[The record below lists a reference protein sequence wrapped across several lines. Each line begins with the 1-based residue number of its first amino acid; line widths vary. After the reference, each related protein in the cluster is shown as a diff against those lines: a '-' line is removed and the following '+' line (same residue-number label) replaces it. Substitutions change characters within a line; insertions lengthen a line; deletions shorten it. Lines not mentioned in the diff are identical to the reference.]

1 MEILKRKEI
10 MKLLSRIVSDYK
22 ISLNR

>member
-22 ISLNR
+22 ISSNR